1 LIEYFLSRRSYSYT
15 KAKLFPFSIT
25 YLLKH
30 IALALGVVAI
40 LLLQSTVLFA
50 QKEPKPARIWKVNF
64 EGNTTYENMVINKFI
79 ANESP
84 SAWKKLTFFN
94 EKGYYVSETE
104 IKRDVIRIQRFYNKR
119 GFSDVKVSY
128 RLEDGSPSWRKT
140 LIFYIVE
147 GKPILVESVN
157 VEIDTSPQDSLLIA
171 GDDNFQRVLRRA
183 SFRKNNRFETVE
195 IPETEGDI
203 SQALRNLGFAY
214 AETKI
219 SAEVDSLKG
228 LATVDMQLTTGPRA
242 RFDSILVE
250 GESTLPEKY
259 IARETGLTQGV
270 YYNEKD
276 LREAQRE
283 LFNHHLFRF
292 AIVSVPEQPQDTTL
306 NVLIR
311 VKEMPLRSVQFKA
324 GLGNFDRV
332 EPPIDPKNGYR
343 LFRGE
348 IVWIYRNVRQ
358 KGERFR
364 TSLRVSGF
372 EQNFGF
378 DYLFPYLFNTK
389 SSFITTPFIQHKI
402 ENSYE
407 ILRGGLTNNF
417 IYEHSQNLTSSFGYE
432 FSNNQEVSRKIKT
445 TLPDS
450 VLNYNV
456 SSFRLNAYYTK
467 GLKGDR
473 EGWVVQPYA
482 EISGTL
488 NESSFQFQ
496 KLSLDVRRYFEV
508 NSALILAT
516 RVSGG
521 GIFSAERD
529 SLPQDIRFFTGG
541 TNSVRGWSRQNLGP
555 KEAITDSLGA
565 FQSYVSTGGNAFFN
579 FNIEFRQRLD
589 AMLKGFGVA
598 AFFDGGQVW
607 KSLSAIDTGSLQFG
621 TGAGIRYKSPI
632 GPIRLDI
639 AYKINPTKQDLN
651 IYNGNNYGSNW
662 NRWGFHLSIGQ
673 AF

>member
-1 LIEYFLSRRSYSYT
+1 MNIFLSRQSYSYT

-25 YLLKH
+25 NILKH
-30 IALALGVVAI
+30 IALVIGVVAT

-50 QKEPKPARIWKVNF
+50 QKEPKPARIWKVKI

-79 ANESP
+79 ASEPP
-84 SAWKKLTFFN
+84 SSWKKLTFFN

-119 GFSDVKVSY
+119 GFNDVKVSY
-128 RLEDGSPSWRKT
+128 RLEDGKPLWRKT
-140 LIFYIVE
+140 LIFSIVE
-147 GKPILVESVN
+147 GSPIIIDSVHVN
-157 VEIDTSPQDSLLIA
+157 IDTTPKDSLLITSNK
-171 GDDNFQRVLRRA
+171 DFQKVLRSA
-183 SFRKNNRFETVE
+183 SFRKSNRFEIVE

-203 SQALRNLGFAY
+203 SLALRNLGFAY

-219 SAEVDSLKG
+219 LAEVDSLRK
-228 LATVDMQLTTGPRA
+228 LATVNIQLTTGPRA

-250 GESTLPEKY
+250 GETTLPEKY
-259 IARETGLTQGV
+259 IARETGITKGV
-270 YYNEKD
+270 FYNEKD
-276 LREAQRE
+276 LRDAQRE

-292 AIVSVPEQPQDTTL
+292 ALVSVPEQPQDTTL

-311 VKEMPLRSVQFKA
+311 VKEMPLRSVQIKA

-332 EPPIDPKNGYR
+332 EPPIAPRNVYR
-343 LFRGE
+343 VFRGE

-378 DYLFPYLFNTK
+378 DYLFPYLYNTK
-389 SSFITTPFIQHKI
+389 SSFITTPFVQHKI
-402 ENSYE
+402 ESSYE
-407 ILRGGLTNNF
+407 IIRGGLTNNF

-432 FSNNQEVSRKIKT
+432 FSNNQEVSRKVKAI
-445 TLPDS
+445 LPDS
-450 VLNYNV
+450 VLTYNV

-467 GLKGDR
+467 GLKGER
-473 EGWVVQPYA
+473 QGWVVQPYG
-482 EISGTL
+482 EISGTFS
-488 NESSFQFQ
+488 ESSFRFQ
-496 KLSLDVRRYFEV
+496 KLSLDVRRYTEISPSLV
-508 NSALILAT
+508 LAA
-516 RVSGG
+516 RLSGG
-521 GIFSAERD
+521 GIFSAKKD

-541 TNSVRGWSRQNLGP
+541 TSSVRGWSRQNLGP
-555 KEAITDSLGA
+555 KEVITDSTGA
-565 FQSYVSTGGNAFFN
+565 FQSYVPVGGDAFFN
-579 FNIEFRQRLD
+579 FNVEFRQQLD
-589 AMLKGFGVA
+589 AMLKGFGIA

-607 KSLSAIDTGSLQFG
+607 RSLSAIDTRTLQFG

-639 AYKINPTKQDLN
+639 AYKLNPTKQDLN
-651 IYNGNNYGSNW
+651 IYKGINYGSNW
-662 NRWGFHLSIGQ
+662 NRWGIHLSVGQ